1 MEDTLQVATN
11 SGGLGW
17 RSLIFGPAQNTA
29 SQLLRY
35 VAVGGLAF
43 LVDVFMLYAFTSWA
57 HVYYLTSAAIAFI
70 FGLTCNY
77 TLSRVWV
84 FDRRNMQN
92 TCLEFTV
99 FAVIGFIGLGLTEGG
114 MWFLTE
120 KLHVHY
126 LLAKINT
133 TALVFLWNFFA
144 RKYALFR

>member
-1 MEDTLQVATN
+1 MEDTLQAATN
-11 SGGLGW
+11 SGEFGW
-17 RSLIFGPAQNTA
+17 RSLTFGAAQNTA
-29 SQLLRY
+29 SQLVRY

-43 LVDVFMLYAFTSWA
+43 LVDMFMLYAFTSWA

-70 FGLTCNY
+70 VGLTCNY
-77 TLSRVWV
+77 TLSRFWV
-84 FDRRNMQN
+84 FDHRNIQN

-99 FAVIGFIGLGLTEGG
+99 FAVIGFIGLGLTEAG

-120 KLHVHY
+120 KLHVYY

-133 TALVFLWNFFA
+133 AALAFLWNFFA